1 VAETNQKRLD
11 AVRAGAAD
19 RKKRRRS
26 AALHITLTE
35 AERAEFKRIAEEH
48 GMLDRELLVNA
59 MRAFKTG
66 TRRLEVVEARLVLL
80 GERLDEVNARLIL
93 LGERS

>member
-1 VAETNQKRLD
+1 MVETNQKRLD
-11 AVRAGAAD
+11 AIRAGAAD

-80 GERLDEVNARLIL
+80 GERLEEVNARLIL

>member
-1 VAETNQKRLD
+1 MAETNQKRLD
-11 AVRAGAAD
+11 AVRAAAAD
-19 RKKRRRS
+19 RKKRLRS

-80 GERLDEVNARLIL
+80 GERLEEVNARLIL

>member
-1 VAETNQKRLD
+1 MAETNQKRLD
-11 AVRAGAAD
+11 AIRASAAD

-26 AALHITLTE
+26 TALHITLTE
-35 AERAEFKRIAEEH
+35 AERAEFKQLAEEH

-66 TRRLEVVEARLVLL
+66 TQRLAVVEARLTLL
-80 GERLDEVNARLIL
+80 GDRLDSWIEHTK
-93 LGERS
+93 GSSK

>member
-1 VAETNQKRLD
+1 MAETNQKRLE
-11 AVRAGAAD
+11 AIRASHAD

-26 AALHITLTE
+26 AALHITLTD
-35 AERAEFKRIAEEH
+35 AERVEFKQLAEEH

-66 TRRLEVVEARLVLL
+66 AKRLEIVEARLVLL
-80 GERLDEVNARLIL
+80 GERLEEVNARLIL